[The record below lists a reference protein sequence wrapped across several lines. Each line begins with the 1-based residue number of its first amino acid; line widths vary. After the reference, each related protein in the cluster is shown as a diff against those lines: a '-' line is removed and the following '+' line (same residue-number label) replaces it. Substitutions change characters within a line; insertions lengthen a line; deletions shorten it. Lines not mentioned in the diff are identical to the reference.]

1 MRIFIDC
8 THTAEHT
15 YKNTGIHRVVRELT
29 AELVNLNS
37 SHLNIEI
44 VPVKFDGKFMRR
56 VTNLQLQ
63 KHSHSNK
70 INQYYLSLIKP
81 HINFQV
87 VLTKVKNKFI
97 NRVGFISDLI
107 NLLYLKYY
115 NNKNIVL
122 EFEGAKIL
130 PEDIYVIADAN
141 WDLPKTYYKF
151 LEILKLHQ
159 VNIAVVC
166 YDIIP
171 IKFPEFCSN
180 KFAEAFTKFYREY
193 STLFDRVL
201 CISKNSANDYN
212 NAREKGIL
220 ASNNPNLVV
229 KNFRL
234 GSNYQNHDI
243 LLSIDNA
250 FDANLQ
256 KLLSKRY
263 ILVVGSLVMH
273 KNIKAVMT
281 AFDLLVNSNGEDTYL
296 LFAGNRGWDSETDS
310 LIESHRMYGKLIH
323 ILGSV
328 TDSQL
333 EVLYKNC
340 YCLVQASF
348 YEGFGLPVVEALQH
362 CKPVI
367 ASTGGSLPEVGGDFC
382 IYFDPTQPTELY
394 QALKKLLDSDI
405 YYNHLVERIKN
416 EYRPFS
422 WQECAEEFLYHLCN

>member
-8 THTAEHT
+8 THTAENT
-15 YKNTGIHRVVRELT
+15 YKNTGIHRVVRELI
-29 AELVNLNS
+29 AELVNLSS
-37 SHLNIEI
+37 SHPNIEI

-56 VTNLQLQ
+56 VTNLQIENH
-63 KHSHSNK
+63 KHPTK
-70 INQYYLSLIKP
+70 INQYSLSLIKT
-81 HINFQV
+81 NRNLQV
-87 VLTKVKNKFI
+87 VLTKVRNKFI

-107 NLLYLKYY
+107 DWLYLNYY
-115 NNKNIVL
+115 NNAKVAL
-122 EFEGAKIL
+122 EFEEVKIL

-151 LEILKLHQ
+151 LKILKLHQ
-159 VNIAVVC
+159 VNIAVIC

-180 KFAEAFTKFYREY
+180 KFAEAFTKFYGEY

-212 NAREKGIL
+212 AAREKGIL
-220 ASNNPNLVV
+220 ASNNPNLIV

-234 GSNYQNHDI
+234 GSNYYNHDI
-243 LLSIDNA
+243 SLNIDNN
-250 FDANLQ
+250 FDANLR
-256 KLLSKRY
+256 KLLDKRY

-273 KNIKAVMT
+273 KNIKAVMA
-281 AFDLLVNSNGEDTYL
+281 AFDLLVNSNCEDTYL

-405 YYNHLVERIKN
+405 DYNHLVERIKN
-416 EYRPFS
+416 EYKPFS